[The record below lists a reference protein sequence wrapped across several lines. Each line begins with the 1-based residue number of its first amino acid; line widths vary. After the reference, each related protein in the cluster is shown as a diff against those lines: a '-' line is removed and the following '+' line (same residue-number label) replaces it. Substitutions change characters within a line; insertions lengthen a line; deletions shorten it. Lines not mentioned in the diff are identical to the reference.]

1 MYKPLIKVWLNV
13 AFAFVEHSVVSESVY
28 LGMKEE
34 VETGGSINI
43 NNVCLSKRGTH
54 LNT

>member
-1 MYKPLIKVWLNV
+1 MV
-13 AFAFVEHSVVSESVY
+13 FAFMEHSAVSESVY

-34 VETGGSINI
+34 VEMGGFINI